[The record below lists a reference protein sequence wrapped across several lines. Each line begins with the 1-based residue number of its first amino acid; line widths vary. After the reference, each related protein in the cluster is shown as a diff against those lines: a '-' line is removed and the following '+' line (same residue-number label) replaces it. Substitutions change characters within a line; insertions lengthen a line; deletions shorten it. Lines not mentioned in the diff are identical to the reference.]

1 MVTDLLA
8 ALLAAALAAAPTAAP
23 ANARPATAPAAP
35 TSKAV
40 HDEDLTAATLAHP
53 VSLAKVEGY
62 ARAVRQ
68 LREAAARDPA
78 VAKPFKSGAQF
89 SSIADSARRLEAVP
103 QVKAILDRNGVTGRD
118 FVLTPT
124 AVLAARAALLAEKN
138 GNPAPA
144 PAQDPP
150 AVALWR
156 AHGPRLEKL
165 VEGFMGDLR
174 LLGAP

>member
-1 MVTDLLA
+1 MLA
-8 ALLAAALAAAPTAAP
+8 ALLAAALAAAPLAKPAAP
-23 ANARPATAPAAP
+23 AAAA

-53 VSLAKVEGY
+53 ISLARVEAY
-62 ARAVRQ
+62 AKAVRE
-68 LREAAARDPA
+68 LRQAAARDPA
-78 VAKPFKSGAQF
+78 VAGPFRTGAPF
-89 SSIADSARRLEAVP
+89 TSIADSARRLEAVP
-103 QVKAILDRNGVTGRD
+103 QVKAILDRHGVTGRD

-124 AVLAARAALLAEKN
+124 AVLAARSALLAEK
-138 GNPAPA
+138 GGHPGPAPT
-144 PAQDPP
+144 QDPP

>member
-1 MVTDLLA
+1 MLA
-8 ALLAAALAAAPTAAP
+8 ALLAAALAAAPSAAP
-23 ANARPATAPAAP
+23 AAKAPAS
-35 TSKAV
+35 TSRAV

-53 VSLAKVEGY
+53 ISLAKVEAY
-62 ARAVRQ
+62 ARAVRE

-78 VAKPFKSGAQF
+78 VAGPFKSGAPF
-89 SSIADSARRLEAVP
+89 TSIADSARRLEAVP

-124 AVLAARAALLAEKN
+124 AVLASRSALLAEK
-138 GNPAPA
+138 GGHPAPS
-144 PAQDPP
+144 PTQDPP